1 MSTFYLITRLK
12 PSDNTREFLAR
23 DGSYTKD
30 VSKLLLFKF
39 SEQALER
46 AEKETVLMG
55 IHSYVTYFDFDP
67 KKITEQNKKQN
78 DDSKAVN

>member
-1 MSTFYLITRLK
+1 MLAFSIRLK
-12 PSDNTREFLAR
+12 RLRRQAIDEPKLKAILA
-23 DGSYTKD
+23 
-30 VSKLLLFKF
+30 V

-67 KKITEQNKKQN
+67 KKITEQNKN